1 MISIFQCFIIFYAE
15 CDAIF
20 QASRKYYTG
29 TRLLLPQNQK
39 SRDNT
44 PDITEYKDLVSQK
57 EGPFKQDFGGY
68 PYIREMFPTR

>member
-1 MISIFQCFIIFYAE
+1 MFYHFFMPRVVLYFKQFA
-15 CDAIF
+15 
-20 QASRKYYTG
+20 KYYTG
-29 TRLLLPQNQK
+29 TRPLLPQNQK

-68 PYIREMFPTR
+68 PYIQEMFPTT